1 MKLLIM
7 IYLLLKSAFNRKL
20 TWFEIILAYAIQ
32 QVDPNCPDWLKMI
45 ANMEQQT
52 KLPEA
57 FRDFRFDLGNTLADL
72 IWGKE

>member
-20 TWFEIILAYAIQ
+20 AWFEIILAYAIQ

-45 ANMEQQT
+45 ANMEQET

-57 FRDFRFDLGNTLADL
+57 FGDFWLDLGRTLGEL